1 MWKICKWSKP
11 SQSFGEET
19 CRWFD
24 EENVTLHLFLL
35 LLFYSFVHGNISLH
49 NYTTQKMKFFIRN
62 FLSKCAQILNFLRI
76 WSDVRTVHPSLSL
89 DSGESPSVND
99 CLASTLSDILGSE
112 KMIQVYTSSYKFIQ
126 VGPTYKKCDFIDF
139 VKKERSSVK
148 FLSLRETFSGC
159 DSVKAPTK
167 ACL

>member
-1 MWKICKWSKP
+1 MIWSRKRHFP
-11 SQSFGEET
+11 FVSTTF
-19 CRWFD
+19 
-24 EENVTLHLFLL
+24 VLL
-35 LLFYSFVHGNISLH
+35 FVHGNISLH
-49 NYTTQKMKFFIRN
+49 NYTTQKMNFFIRN

-89 DSGESPSVND
+89 DSGESPSVID

-112 KMIQVYTSSYKFIQ
+112 KTIQVYTSSYKFMQ